1 MAPILIWMFSSICI
15 AALSCTAGDTN
26 SDQKFS
32 WTEISYGSQST
43 TDLVPSVSSTS
54 TQSTTKSKSTYKK
67 NSVINNLCQSHMTG
81 FLDTEDEVV
90 PGNMG
95 LKDQS
100 MALRWVKENI
110 AAFGGNTES
119 ITLTGTSAGG
129 CSVHF
134 HYLSPWSRGK
144 KPLPCYLLHNDITR
158 TSVHKNLRRM

>member
-1 MAPILIWMFSSICI
+1 
-15 AALSCTAGDTN
+15 
-26 SDQKFS
+26 
-32 WTEISYGSQST
+32 
-43 TDLVPSVSSTS
+43 
-54 TQSTTKSKSTYKK
+54 
-67 NSVINNLCQSHMTG
+67 MTG

>member
-1 MAPILIWMFSSICI
+1 
-15 AALSCTAGDTN
+15 
-26 SDQKFS
+26 
-32 WTEISYGSQST
+32 
-43 TDLVPSVSSTS
+43 
-54 TQSTTKSKSTYKK
+54 
-67 NSVINNLCQSHMTG
+67 MTG
-81 FLDTEDEVV
+81 FLNTEDEVV

-110 AAFGGNTES
+110 AAFGGNPES

-144 KPLPCYLLHNDITR
+144 NPLSYSLLHNDITG
-158 TSVHKNLRRM
+158 TSVYKNLRDECN